1 MAICTLLTDFG
12 RADGFAG
19 AVKGVIACGAPGAQ
33 ILDISHEVPPG
44 DVEHGA
50 FVLAQAAP
58 FFPAGTVHLA
68 VVDPGVGTAREAV
81 VVRHGGAI
89 LVGPNNGLL
98 SHFAPAPQDV
108 FLITNVLWLRPRQ
121 SETFHGRDVFAPAAA
136 ALLSGSPPEDAGPRL
151 PRARWVRLPAR
162 EPSEAPDGM
171 MGEVV
176 HVDRFGNLIT
186 NLPATAGLRG
196 VTLEPSGP
204 ALTLVRTYGEVA
216 PGAPLAYVG
225 SQGTLELAVRDG
237 RAADVLAAG
246 RGTRVRGLR

>member
-1 MAICTLLTDFG
+1 VAVCTLLTDFG
-12 RADGFAG
+12 LADGFVG
-19 AVKGVIACGAPGAQ
+19 AMKGVLASGAPGAQ
-33 ILDISHEVPPG
+33 LLDLSHDVPAG
-44 DVEHGA
+44 DIEHGA

-81 VVRHGGAI
+81 VVRHGGAL

-98 SHFAPAPQDV
+98 SHVAPAPHDV
-108 FLITNVLWLRPRQ
+108 FLITNVLWLRPRP

-136 ALLSGSPPEDAGPRL
+136 ALLSGAPPEDAGPRL

-162 EPSEAPDGM
+162 EPSDAPDGM

-186 NLPATAGLRG
+186 NLPGAAGLGR
-196 VTLEPSGP
+196 VTLEPAG
-204 ALTLVRTYGEVA
+204 LTLAVVRTYGDA
-216 PGAPLAYVG
+216 TAGAPLAYVG
-225 SQGTLELAVRDG
+225 SRGTLELAVRDG
-237 RAADVLAAG
+237 RAADVLGVG
-246 RGTRVRGLR
+246 RGARVRGMR